1 MKRYVLLFCLLVV
14 LVLALS
20 FGASAQSTPDIP
32 DDIQVFYVDG
42 KTIVRDTV
50 FGGMIFWC
58 TGECG
63 ENGEECD
70 ECKQCPTPTP
80 PTETP
85 TPPTDTPTPPTDTPT
100 PPTPTDT
107 PTPPPPKKTKANC
120 GLGNY
125 DEGADPN
132 DNACGKKTGEENE
145 PDGPPG
151 QQKNNGTGKP

>member
-1 MKRYVLLFCLLVV
+1 VKRYVLLFCLLAV
-14 LVLALS
+14 LVLAVS

-42 KTIVRDTV
+42 KTIVRDTT
-50 FGGMIFWC
+50 FGTMIYWC

-63 ENGEECD
+63 EDEDCD
-70 ECKQCPTPTP
+70 ECRECPTPTP
-80 PTETP
+80 PTKTP

-107 PTPPPPKKTKANC
+107 PPPPPPKPKANC
-120 GLGNY
+120 GLGNLE
-125 DEGADPN
+125 EGADPN
-132 DNACGKKTGEENE
+132 ENACGKKTGEENE

-151 QQKNNGTGKP
+151 QGKKSGG